1 MRGILRGLAQTF
13 RSHWRRPVT
22 IEYPDVKQEKPP
34 RFSAIP
40 ALIWDHDLGEP
51 FCTGCQVCM
60 RNCPTDAIVVTMMDN
75 PLAAEGK
82 SKRRKTVDVYEIDVS
97 RCITCGT
104 CVEVCNF
111 DALEMS
117 FTHELAAYAHREFIK
132 DKHTLFEY
140 SRSKRESL

>member
-13 RSHWRRPVT
+13 RSHWRHPVT
-22 IEYPDVKQEKPP
+22 IQYPDEHREKPP
-34 RFSAIP
+34 RFAGIP
-40 ALIWDHDLGEP
+40 ALIWDTEVGEP

-60 RNCPTDAIVVTMMDN
+60 RNCPTDAIVVAMKDN

-82 SKRRKTVDVYEIDVS
+82 SKRRKIVDSFEIDVS

-117 FTHELAAYAHREFIK
+117 YTHELAAYTHREFIK
-132 DKHTLFEY
+132 DKDTLLEY
-140 SRSKRESL
+140 SRRKREAK